1 MYHSI
6 FQKDSSIISI
16 KYVIFLFP
24 IKILSMRKHNIP
36 FDMGKSLGRYMW
48 HFNINLNEHL
58 GGASLGVLGGAS
70 LGGLDGKEFAF
81 NDGDLN
87 SIPGSGINPLEK
99 VMVTHSR
106 ILAWRILWTEESG
119 GLQPMRVGHDWA
131 TDTFTSLS
139 LLHFSGKEPVCQW
152 DLKDA
157 GSIPGLGAS
166 SGGGHGNPPQYF
178 CLEKPMHRGAWQA
191 IVHRV
196 AKSQTQ

>member
-81 NDGDLN
+81 NAGDL
-87 SIPGSGINPLEK
+87 
-99 VMVTHSR
+99 
-106 ILAWRILWTEESG
+106 
-119 GLQPMRVGHDWA
+119 
-131 TDTFTSLS
+131 
-139 LLHFSGKEPVCQW
+139 
-152 DLKDA
+152 
-157 GSIPGLGAS
+157 GSIPR
-166 SGGGHGNPPQYF
+166 SGRSPRESNGYP
-178 CLEKPMHRGAWQA
+178 L
-191 IVHRV
+191 
-196 AKSQTQ
+196 